1 METSTTA
8 VAPPATVEPATKRW
22 LRWSGILGRFATVQL
37 VVQAVNALT
46 GLLFVRLLSKHDY
59 ALFTIASSMQAM
71 LNLLTDCGINAGL
84 LSIGGKVWTNP
95 DDLGRLVRT
104 ALHLRRQMSLG
115 ALLIVSPISLWLLLS
130 NGASVIEAAAL
141 TAAVVGAVH
150 FVTAAAVFGVVTKL
164 HSRYS
169 EIQRVELA
177 GAFSRLVLALS
188 AAAVFLNALAAT
200 AAASVSQVVQC
211 FLVRRQSLRWIR
223 LDHPDDPIFRGQLL
237 AMVKSQAFYFAFY
250 AIQGQLT
257 VVLISLFGTTG
268 QVADLGAL
276 SRLGIISAVFGGVF
290 NHVITPAFARI
301 QNRQHLW
308 WTFIRALLMTL
319 VFGLML
325 VAVGR
330 VFAPQILWL
339 FGKSYAHLTGE
350 VVLMMASIALGLVL
364 ALVWGLNTAR
374 GWLHATWLMVP
385 LTLAV
390 QLVLAR
396 TLSLSTVR
404 GVIVFSILTQV
415 PNLVVSVFMCL
426 RGIAQ
431 FHGPSKSQDA
441 ES

>member
-1 METSTTA
+1 MGTSTA
-8 VAPPATVEPATKRW
+8 ADAPAATVEPATKRW

-104 ALHLRRQMSLG
+104 ALHLRRQMAIG

-141 TAAVVGAVH
+141 TAVVVGAVH

-164 HSRYS
+164 HSRYA
-169 EIQRVELA
+169 EIQGVELA
-177 GAFSRLVLALS
+177 GAVSRLGLALS

-211 FLVRRQSLRWIR
+211 FLVRRQSLRWIQ
-223 LDHPDDPIFRGQLL
+223 LDQPDDPTFRRQLL
-237 AMVKSQAFYFAFY
+237 KMVKSQAFYFAFY
-250 AIQGQLT
+250 AIQGQIT
-257 VVLISLFGTTG
+257 VVLISLFGTTN

-276 SRLGIISAVFGGVF
+276 SRLGIISAVFGGVL

-301 QNRQHLW
+301 QDRGRLW
-308 WTFIRALLMTL
+308 RAGLN
-319 VFGLML
+319 VLML
-325 VAVGR
+325 CALGGTGFVVLSWI
-330 VFAPQILWL
+330 FADPILWI
-339 FGKSYAHLTGE
+339 FGSHYRHLRAE
-350 VVLMMASIALGLVL
+350 VPLMMAAIMMSVL
-364 ALVWGLNTAR
+364 QAAIWSLATAR
-374 GWLHATWLMVP
+374 GWLSLTWAIP
-385 LTLAV
+385 ALTILAQV
-390 QLVLAR
+390 AMCFVVDLGSV
-396 TLSLSTVR
+396 S
-404 GVIVFSILTQV
+404 GVIWFGISST
-415 PNLVVSVFMCL
+415 LVAVLIGFAMVAV
-426 RGIAQ
+426 GY
-431 FHGPSKSQDA
+431 SKI
-441 ES
+441 ER